1 VNYLTS
7 YEDYRKLLPEY
18 QKEYANGLSGVK
30 AEDAREDIESF
41 FIEFVDQGVKDLY
54 LFRDLLLEE
63 LKKGARIKV
72 TVQGFASPLHK
83 TAYNVNLTKRRIS
96 SFMNYLRNFENGV
109 FVPYLDGTA
118 ENGGFVIFVQVP
130 FGEYTANQLTSD
142 NVNDQRNSVYSRAA
156 AIERKIEIQSVE
168 SIQKDSLAFYT
179 EISPTSVDLGSVAQG
194 VTWVKNVVFKNKSDQ
209 PLELD
214 RIDFNGNI
222 VQVTMEDE
230 IKAFTETNIQFTS
243 AEQIPKGLFSTPV
256 YIYFKG
262 YASPI
267 AIRVLGE
274 GL

>member
-1 VNYLTS
+1 
-7 YEDYRKLLPEY
+7 
-18 QKEYANGLSGVK
+18 
-30 AEDAREDIESF
+30 
-41 FIEFVDQGVKDLY
+41 
-54 LFRDLLLEE
+54 
-63 LKKGARIKV
+63 
-72 TVQGFASPLHK
+72 
-83 TAYNVNLTKRRIS
+83 
-96 SFMNYLRNFENGV
+96 
-109 FVPYLDGTA
+109 
-118 ENGGFVIFVQVP
+118 VQVP

-194 VTWVKNVVFKNKSDQ
+194 GTWVKNVVFKNKSDQ